1 MNKKEDIFE
10 ALKELKAHPPFEVPE
25 GYFDDFPQRMK
36 ERIEQESVTNRPGI
50 IRMMKPWLGLA
61 AGFLFIVALYI
72 TFAPNFYKPDTAEVN
87 TETIYDDEII
97 DPVATQVDEY
107 DLICYLT
114 DCNKTDNSNDINP
127 EIEID
132 VSGLTQD
139 DVEELILF

>member
-10 ALKELKAHPPFEVPE
+10 ALDELKAHPPFEVPE
-25 GYFDDFPQRMK
+25 GYFENFPQRLK
-36 ERIEQESVTNRPGI
+36 KRIEQETMAQKPGI

-72 TFAPNFYKPDTAEVN
+72 TFAPDFPA
-87 TETIYDDEII
+87 TETAGLSTEINYEDETI
-97 DPVATQVDEY
+97 DPMATEFNEY

-114 DCNKTDNSNDINP
+114 DCNKTENTEDINS

-132 VSGLTQD
+132 VTGLTQD